1 MEPSTMNL
9 DPDHPDTVT
18 PEHESDV
25 EQFRDQVTELHD
37 DEEDEEIPVGLMIAL
52 VVLAVVI
59 AVIYLTLGGGHN
71 HFH

>member
-1 MEPSTMNL
+1 MSY
-9 DPDHPDTVT
+9 DPDEHRQAS
-18 PEHESDV
+18 PEPGSDV
-25 EQFRDQVTELHD
+25 EQGSEPITELED

-52 VVLAVVI
+52 VILAVVI

>member
-1 MEPSTMNL
+1 MSS
-9 DPDHPDTVT
+9 DPNQRDNPL
-18 PEHESDV
+18 PEHDLDV
-25 EQFRDQVTELHD
+25 ERGTDHITELED